1 MANPMQA
8 RFHELTA
15 EKAKIE
21 AAAAAVQKRYDD
33 LSAQINE
40 IDKQL
45 RPVAAELRAARAPI
59 YDIDC
64 ERAALA
70 RALNGQTGKA

>member
-21 AAAAAVQKRYDD
+21 AAAADIQKRYDD
-33 LSAQINE
+33 LAAQINE
-40 IDKQL
+40 LDKQI

-59 YDIDC
+59 YDIDN